1 MIVFDPTEHSP
12 ARSQG
17 VLSQL
22 VAPRPI
28 AMISTANEDG
38 VLNVAPFSYYMPITG
53 APMLVAV
60 SMGLRESDGKPKH
73 TFENAMRTGEF
84 VINVTTEA
92 MRDHIET
99 AAIEFPSHGSE
110 AEHTGWTALE
120 SVKVSAPTIVESPAH
135 LECRVHKVVDL
146 GHEALKFS
154 EVSLV
159 ISEVV
164 CVTMDDTICNTDF
177 RVDPRALGL
186 IGRMGF
192 PWFTAATPASMFELP
207 RYTYAEYAAQ
217 NGEGEGRA

>member
-12 ARSQG
+12 ARSQA

-28 AMISTANEDG
+28 AMISTANEAG
-38 VLNVAPFSYYMPITG
+38 ILNVAPFSYYMPITG
-53 APMLVAV
+53 APMLVGV

-73 TFENAMRTGEF
+73 TFQNAMRTGDF

-92 MRDHIET
+92 LRDHIET
-99 AAIEFPSHGSE
+99 AAIEFPDDVSE
-110 AEHTGWTALE
+110 ADATGWTATP

-146 GHEALKFS
+146 GHEARQFS

-159 ISEVV
+159 IGEVV

-177 RVDPRALGL
+177 RVDPRSLGL
-186 IGRMGF
+186 IGRLGF
-192 PWFTAATPASMFELP
+192 PWFTVATAASMFELP
-207 RYTYAEYAAQ
+207 RSTYAEYAQ
-217 NGEGEGRA
+217 QHHYGGRA